1 MTAIDFL
8 LYWFAGIGVLV
19 TVWGLYLFAKDQY
32 AIWEMNTYER
42 LKKKFNCCLLYTSP
56 SPRDRQKSRMPSS
69 A

>member
-32 AIWEMNTYER
+32 GIWEINTYER
-42 LKKKFNCCLLYTSP
+42 LKKKFNW
-56 SPRDRQKSRMPSS
+56 
-69 A
+69 